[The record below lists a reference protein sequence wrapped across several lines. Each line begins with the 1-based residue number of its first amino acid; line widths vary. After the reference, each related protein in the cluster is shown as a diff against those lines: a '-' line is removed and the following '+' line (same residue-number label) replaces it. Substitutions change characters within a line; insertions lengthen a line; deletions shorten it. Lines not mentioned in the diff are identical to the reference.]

1 MNVFVEYCNMKW
13 ELNLKSELVKAIL
26 ISKQNQ
32 NQSKQLDIVPGATEQ
47 DLIANPF
54 HRQPFAS
61 AKPRFPVRAPSLP
74 LPLGIHKSVLHVQEE
89 NPL

>member
-54 HRQPFAS
+54 
-61 AKPRFPVRAPSLP
+61 
-74 LPLGIHKSVLHVQEE
+74 
-89 NPL
+89 